1 MDSIADD
8 VILRRARH
16 VVSENERVRQACA
29 ALGSGDLARFGAL
42 MVESHASLRDD
53 YEVSTPEMDA
63 AVEAALEIPGVYG
76 ARLTGGGFGGCI
88 VILAS
93 NEAQITVDETTS
105 WEVRA
110 VDGALVAHR

>member
-1 MDSIADD
+1 AND
-8 VILRRARH
+8 H
-16 VVSENERVRQACA
+16 
-29 ALGSGDLARFGAL
+29 ARFGAL

-63 AVEAALEIPGVYG
+63 AVEAALATPGVYG

-88 VILAS
+88 VLLAG
-93 NEAQITVDETTS
+93 EDAEITVDGTTS

-110 VDGALVAHR
+110 VDGALSTSS

>member
-1 MDSIADD
+1 VDSIADD

-16 VVSENERVRQACA
+16 VVNENERVRQARA
-29 ALGSGDLARFGAL
+29 ALSANDLDRFGAL

-63 AVEAALEIPGVYG
+63 AVEAALAIPGVYG

-88 VILAS
+88 VMV
-93 NEAQITVDETTS
+93 VDANSSISGDDVVS
-105 WEVRA
+105 WEVRP
-110 VDGALVAHR
+110 VDGAITDR